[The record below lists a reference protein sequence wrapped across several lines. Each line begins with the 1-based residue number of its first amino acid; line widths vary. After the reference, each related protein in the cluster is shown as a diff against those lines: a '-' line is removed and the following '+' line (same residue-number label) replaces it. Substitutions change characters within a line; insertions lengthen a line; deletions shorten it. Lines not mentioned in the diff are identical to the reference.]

1 MIDTSG
7 YVRWNKKVYSYCKP
21 EEFFDFYNQTSVGS
35 MMIKLDGENYH
46 LTDNGFRKI
55 KDDDVV
61 VFNKNKNYWSKEDN
75 SIISKDKFNSEYE
88 LVENM
93 PNINGF
99 LMEFNLYF
107 DFHSMIKVFKK
118 MLKELDNE
126 HYRKNVD
133 LKNQLQWIVNNQDV
147 FLYALS

>member
-7 YVRWNKKVYSYCKP
+7 YARRNKKVYSYCEPK
-21 EEFFDFYNQTSVGS
+21 EFFDFYNQTSVSS

-55 KDDDVV
+55 RDNDVV

-88 LVENM
+88 LVESM
-93 PNINGF
+93 PDISGF

-126 HYRKNVD
+126 HYYENAD
-133 LKNQLQWIVNNQDV
+133 LKNQLQWIINNQDV

>member
-1 MIDTSG
+1 MSG
-7 YVRWNKKVYSYCKP
+7 YARRGKKVYSYCEPK
-21 EEFFDFYNQTSVGS
+21 EFFDFYNQTSVSS

-88 LVENM
+88 PVENI

-99 LMEFNLYF
+99 LMEFNLYLGF
-107 DFHSMIKVFKK
+107 RSMIKVFKK

-126 HYRKNVD
+126 HYRENAD

-147 FLYALS
+147 FSYVLS